1 MQFVLFSTLRA
12 KNTLLFKIIKS
23 TLALC
28 DIMKTD
34 RLQHFGGHVFVDDA
48 HVGLQ
53 DSDQCRYH
61 HFLIVYY

>member
-1 MQFVLFSTLRA
+1 MQFILFYTVRA
-12 KNTLLFKIIKS
+12 KNTLFFKIIKS

-28 DIMKTD
+28 GIMKTEL
-34 RLQHFGGHVFVDDA
+34 LQHFGSRVFVDDA

-61 HFLIVYY
+61 HFLLV